1 MPIHMI
7 KLVVG
12 VDDLDH
18 FAEMQAHHI
27 VDYDGQPANMVYT
40 RFKPKREQEILK
52 SGGSIYRVIKN
63 RIQCRQE
70 IIGFEMIETK
80 DKGTQCTIMV
90 KPQIIQTVSQAHRPF
105 QGWRYFDEA
114 TAPKD
119 RGPYNGVA
127 SDDPIPEDME
137 DALRDAGIL

>member
-1 MPIHMI
+1 MPTHMI

-18 FAEMQAHHI
+18 FAEIQAQHI
-27 VDYDGQPANMVYT
+27 VDYEGQPANMVHT
-40 RFKPKREQEILK
+40 RFQPKRGDEILE

-70 IIGFEMIETK
+70 IIGFQMIETK
-80 DKGTQCTIMV
+80 DKGTQCAIMV

-105 QGWRYFDEA
+105 QGWRYFDQA
-114 TAPKD
+114 AAPKD
-119 RGPYNGVA
+119 RGPYGGVA
-127 SDDPIPEDME
+127 DDDPIPEDME
-137 DALRDAGIL
+137 DELRDAGIL